1 MAVKAPP
8 ILATELRLD
17 TSAVPKAST
26 LAAVSSNA
34 ARATP
39 YRPRKVLVVD
49 VAIILLRSCLS
60 MEIQQD
66 TARCVGYGTGK
77 LLCFRRKQC
86 SLPPYLSQ
94 SENNDTSTTHFLAS
108 LPPCAERATS
118 ENELMRRSSSL
129 SWCWVF
135 PGFSCRSS
143 SSLIRSFVGHTCTN
157 GTFLHAFWIRPWR
170 NHRRCRISGEADTL
184 S

>member
-1 MAVKAPP
+1 MKAPP

-60 MEIQQD
+60 LVIQQD

-94 SENNDTSTTHFLAS
+94 SENNDTTHFLAS

-118 ENELMRRSSSL
+118 GENELIIAL

-143 SSLIRSFVGHTCTN
+143 SSLKMIIADDDCIISGH
-157 GTFLHAFWIRPWR
+157 LSVIHAFWIRPWR